1 MNRALGP
8 VVALAL
14 VAVGLLLWQAL
25 GGARPSI
32 LGGPGAASLQQ
43 LAGSSY
49 DDGPKGSSD
58 LYRMLDRTQPRIERW
73 SRPLTLLPP
82 GGTLVVFDPASSL
95 HLEEQRQLWLHAE
108 AGGTVLLV
116 DDQLPELLQQRGLQL
131 RQVPLPAASRPQLPS
146 PLVDPTAPLESRGM
160 ALLADADAALPLY
173 GSSHGARV
181 ASVAAGR
188 GRLLLVTDPFILSN
202 EGIRRD
208 GNLRF
213 AWRLANSLPSPVRF
227 DERHHG
233 FEPRRGLLAYTR
245 ARQLWPS
252 LILLTL
258 LALLALWRASLRP
271 LPSPPSI
278 PPMPRGASAL
288 VAPLAE
294 RLAESRDHS
303 RLVQL
308 LRAEARRR
316 GLAPVPSRA
325 RDDEVLLEAAK
336 ALSAP
341 PPPFPRGPHA

>member
-1 MNRALGP
+1 MNRSLPLVLLAFTVLG
-8 VVALAL
+8 L
-14 VAVGLLLWQAL
+14 GLWLGL
-25 GGARPSI
+25 GGARPTL
-32 LGGPGAASLQQ
+32 LGGPGSLDPSQ
-43 LAGSSY
+43 LAGSTY
-49 DDGPKGSSD
+49 EDGPQGSSD
-58 LYRMLDRTQPRIERW
+58 LFRMLGRTRDRVERW
-73 SRPLTLLPP
+73 SRPLGEVPP
-82 GGTLVVFDPASSL
+82 GGTLVVISPATTML
-95 HLEEQRQLWLHAE
+95 LEEQRQLLLHAE

-116 DDQLPELLQQRGLQL
+116 VDELPELLQDRGLEM
-131 RQVPLPAASRPQLPS
+131 RQVPLPASSRPQIPS
-146 PLVDPTAPLESRGM
+146 PLVDPAAPLESRGM
-160 ALLADADAALPLY
+160 GLLHPGTGVLSLY

-181 ASVAAGR
+181 ASVALGQ
-188 GRLLLVTDPFILSN
+188 GRLLVVTDPFVLSN
-202 EGIRRD
+202 QGIRRD

-213 AWRLANSLPSPVRF
+213 AWRLSHNLPEPIRF